1 MPRNDNWLPSSR
13 RSIGGYSS
21 RRGSSGASLRRFRGL
36 VILVVLLLVIISA
49 IQLIRPVPMPTLSQ
63 SMRLATTVGGP
74 AVSLPYPTNGE
85 SEVVVPQV
93 GVLGQSGGSQPV
105 QIASVAKMMTAYI
118 IIKDHPLAI
127 GASGPSITIT
137 QADYQSYL
145 QQSAAVDSVMAV
157 APGETMSEYQMLEG
171 LLIPSAD
178 NIATALARWDAG
190 STTAFVAKM
199 NAMAKKLGM
208 TATHYTDPSGLDP
221 RTVSNT
227 KDQMK
232 LAQLLEQNP
241 TLSQIVSYPQ
251 ATLPVAGVVYNVDY
265 DLGSDGIAGIKTG
278 STPSGGSFV
287 FYSRANIQNQSTGI
301 FGAVLFQQSGQPLIT
316 ALDVAKAL
324 AKAAPGQVRYFKVIS
339 AGAVVGTL
347 TPPGGG
353 AINVYATK
361 SVYAFGWAGL
371 NESIAVSPTLKTHT
385 VASGAK
391 VAEITVKVGE
401 QVFKEPAVV
410 NSPVVKASLKW
421 RLTRL

>member
-1 MPRNDNWLPSSR
+1 MSVR
-13 RSIGGYSS
+13 RL
-21 RRGSSGASLRRFRGL
+21 RGI
-36 VILVVLLLVIISA
+36 VVLVVLLLVIVSA
-49 IQLIRPVPMPTLSQ
+49 VQLIRPVPVPNLTQ
-63 SMRLATTVGGP
+63 SMQLAATVGGP

-93 GVLGQSGGSQPV
+93 GVLGESGGTQPV

-127 GASGPSITIT
+127 GASGPTITIT

-199 NAMAKKLGM
+199 NAMAKTLGM

-227 KDQMK
+227 VDQLK
-232 LAQLLEQNP
+232 LAQLLEKNP

-339 AGAVVGTL
+339 AGTVVATL
-347 TPPGGG
+347 TPPGGK
-353 AINVYATK
+353 AISVYATK
-361 SVYAFGWAGL
+361 SLYAFGWSGL
-371 NESIAVSPTLKTHT
+371 NESIVVNPTLKTHT
-385 VASGAK
+385 AASGAK

>member
-1 MPRNDNWLPSSR
+1 MPRNDTWLPSSR
-13 RSIGGYSS
+13 RSMGGYSS
-21 RRGSSGASLRRFRGL
+21 RRGSSGTSLRRVRGI
-36 VILVVLLLVIISA
+36 VVLVVLLLVIISA
-49 IQLIRPVPMPTLSQ
+49 IQLLRPVPLPVINQ
-63 SMRLATTVGGP
+63 SMRLAPSVGGP

-85 SEVVVPQV
+85 SEVVVPNV
-93 GVLGQSGGSQPV
+93 GVLGESGGSQPV
-105 QIASVAKMMTAYI
+105 QIASVAKMMTAYVI
-118 IIKDHPLAI
+118 ITDHPLAI

-157 APGETMSEYQMLEG
+157 APGEVMTEYQMLEG

-178 NIATALARWDAG
+178 NIGTALARWDAG
-190 STTAFVAKM
+190 STAAFVVKM
-199 NAMAKKLGM
+199 NAMAKRLGM
-208 TATHYTDPSGLDP
+208 TSTHYTDPSGLDP

-227 KDQMK
+227 RDQIK
-232 LAQLLEQNP
+232 LAQLLEKNP

-251 ATLPVAGVVYNVDY
+251 ATLPVVGVVYNVDY
-265 DLGSDGIAGIKTG
+265 DLGSNGIAGIKTG

-287 FYSRANIQNQSTGI
+287 FYSRANVQNQSTGI

-324 AKAAPGQVRYFKVIS
+324 AKAAPGQVRYFKVLS
-339 AGAVVGTL
+339 AGGLVGTIN
-347 TPPGGG
+347 PPGG
-353 AINVYATK
+353 APINVYATK
-361 SVYAFGWAGL
+361 SVYAFGWSGL
-371 NESIAVSPTLKTHT
+371 SESIAVTPTLKTHS